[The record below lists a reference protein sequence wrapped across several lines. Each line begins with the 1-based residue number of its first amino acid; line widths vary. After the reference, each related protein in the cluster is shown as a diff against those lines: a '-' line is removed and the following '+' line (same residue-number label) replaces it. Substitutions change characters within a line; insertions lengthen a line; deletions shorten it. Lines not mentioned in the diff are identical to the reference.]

1 MGVPDLTPRSVAPV
15 QTKYRRIATPIPVPE
30 SIPILEKLAR
40 LEPRFMLGQPPIVW
54 DRAEGILVFDR
65 WGNQWID
72 WTSGVL
78 VANAGHAHPHI
89 RQAVARQVEH
99 PLMHNFMFPTEIRAQ
114 AAEALLGVAPAPLE
128 KVYWLTTGS
137 EAVECAVKLTRNH
150 GRAIGGD
157 RKIGIVT
164 FQNAFH
170 GRTLGSLQAG
180 GFPGLKEWIVNLD
193 KDFVQVPF
201 PDGFRGGPDMSF
213 DGFLRALDD
222 LGMTPDRVA
231 GVMSETYQGGNSSFM
246 PAEYA
251 QKLRRWCDEHEALL
265 IFDEVQAG
273 FGRSGRFW
281 AFEHY
286 GVVPDLVTCGKGISS
301 GLPASAVIGRPDV
314 MDRLPPGSMT
324 VTHSGNPLSMAAVLA
339 NLEVIQNENLVDNA
353 RRMGDILQPE
363 MRHLQERFPKHIGC
377 VHGKGLVASLHIV
390 HPGGTD
396 ANPDLA
402 DDIIMRCVGK
412 GLMLFAAVGYGG
424 ASVKVCPPLVIG
436 EEALREGISVLEESL
451 QEACNE

>member
-15 QTKYRRIATPIPVPE
+15 HTKYRRIATSIPVPE

-54 DRAEGILVFDR
+54 DRAEGISVFDR

-114 AAEALLGVAPAPLE
+114 AAEALLGVAPEPLE

-180 GFPGLKEWIVNLD
+180 GTPGLKEWIVNLD

-213 DGFLRALDD
+213 DGFLRALDE

-246 PAEYA
+246 PPEYA
-251 QKLRRWCDEHEALL
+251 QRLRRWCDQHEALL

-273 FGRSGRFW
+273 FGRTGRFW

-301 GLPASAVIGRPDV
+301 GLPASAVIGRFDV

-324 VTHSGNPLSMAAVLA
+324 VTHSGNPLSMAAVVA
-339 NLEVIQNENLVDNA
+339 NLEVIRDENLVDNA
-353 RRMGDILQPE
+353 RRMGEILQPE
-363 MRHLQERFPKHIGC
+363 VRRLQKRFPKHVGC
-377 VHGKGLVASLHIV
+377 VHGEGLVASLHIV
-390 HPGGTD
+390 HPGGTE
-396 ANPDLA
+396 ANADLA

-424 ASVKVCPPLVIG
+424 ASVKVCPPLVIN

-451 QEACNE
+451 QEACDE